1 MSDNDTIVAQATPPG
16 RGGVGI
22 LRISG
27 LKAREVAETVLGKL
41 PKPRYADYLPFKDAD
56 GSVLDQGIALWF
68 PGPNSFTGEDVLEL
82 QGHGGPVILDLLLK
96 RILTIPGLR
105 IARPGEFS
113 ERAFLNDKL
122 DLAQA
127 EAIADLIDASSEQ
140 AARSA
145 LNSLQGA
152 FSARVNHLVE
162 ALTHLRIYVEA
173 AIDFP
178 DEEIDFLSDGKIEAQ
193 LNDVIA
199 DLDAVRAEAR
209 QGSLLREGMKVVIAG
224 RPNAGKSSLL
234 NALAGR
240 EAAIVTDIAGT
251 TRDVL
256 REHIHIDG
264 MPLHIIDTAGLREA
278 SDEVERI
285 GIERAWQEIEQAD
298 RVLFMVDGT
307 TTDAV
312 DPAEI
317 WPEFIARL
325 PAKLPITVVRNK
337 ADITGET
344 LGMSEVNGHA
354 LIRLS
359 ARTGEGVDVLRNHL
373 KQSMGFDTNMEG
385 GFLARRRHLQAL
397 EQAAVRY
404 GRAGGVLLD
413 AGCGEGYYT
422 EGVSGALAEAGLPME
437 TYGVDISKSAADAAA
452 KRCPHAHFAVGSVYH
467 LPVADK
473 CCDMLM
479 TIFAPYCG
487 EEYHRVLH
495 KGGTM
500 MMVIPGQQH
509 LWGLKEA
516 IYDVPYPNAVRDYA
530 LDGFELIQAEYVDS
544 WLKLDNP
551 ADIQNLF
558 QMTPYYYKTGREEHA
573 RLEQLESLSTQ
584 ISFEILQYRA
594 VAAE

>member
-1 MSDNDTIVAQATPPG
+1 MSHSDTIVAQATPPG

-27 LKAREVAETVLGKL
+27 PHAAGIAQQILGKL
-41 PKPRYADYLPFKDAD
+41 PKPRYADYLPFLEAD

-96 RILTIPGLR
+96 RIVSLPGVR

-145 LNSLQGA
+145 VNSLQGV
-152 FSARVNHLVE
+152 FSTRVNGLVE

-193 LNDVIA
+193 LAQVID
-199 DLDAVRAEAR
+199 DLEAVRSEAR

-298 RVLFMVDGT
+298 HVLFMVDGT
-307 TTDAV
+307 TTSET
-312 DPAEI
+312 DPRHI
-317 WPEFIARL
+317 WPDFMSRL
-325 PAKLPITVVRNK
+325 PDALPVTVIRNK
-337 ADITGET
+337 TDITGESA
-344 LGMSEVNGHA
+344 GAESESGQS

-359 ARTGEGVDVLRNHL
+359 ARTGGGIDTLREHL
-373 KQSMGFDTNMEG
+373 KQSMGFSGNIEG
-385 GFLARRRHLQAL
+385 GFIARRRHLEALELAGTHLLQGRSQLVDARAGELLAEELRLAQQAL
-397 EQAAVRY
+397 SEITGEFTADDLL
-404 GRAGGVLLD
+404 GR
-413 AGCGEGYYT
+413 
-422 EGVSGALAEAGLPME
+422 
-437 TYGVDISKSAADAAA
+437 
-452 KRCPHAHFAVGSVYH
+452 
-467 LPVADK
+467 
-473 CCDMLM
+473 
-479 TIFAPYCG
+479 IF
-487 EEYHRVLH
+487 
-495 KGGTM
+495 
-500 MMVIPGQQH
+500 
-509 LWGLKEA
+509 
-516 IYDVPYPNAVRDYA
+516 
-530 LDGFELIQAEYVDS
+530 S
-544 WLKLDNP
+544 
-551 ADIQNLF
+551 
-558 QMTPYYYKTGREEHA
+558 
-573 RLEQLESLSTQ
+573 
-584 ISFEILQYRA
+584 SFCIGK
-594 VAAE
+594 

>member
-1 MSDNDTIVAQATPPG
+1 MSHTDTIVAQATPPG

-27 LKAREVAETVLGKL
+27 SAASAVAQAVLGKL
-41 PKPRYADYLPFKDAD
+41 PRPRYADYRPFMDAD

-68 PGPNSFTGEDVLEL
+68 PNPNSFTGEDVLEL

-96 RILTIPGLR
+96 RILTLPGVR

-145 LNSLQGA
+145 VNSLQGV
-152 FSARVNHLVE
+152 FSSRIHQLVD

-193 LNDVIA
+193 LNAVIA
-199 DLDAVRAEAR
+199 DLNGVRAEAR

-264 MPLHIIDTAGLREA
+264 MPLHIIDTAGLRDA
-278 SDEVERI
+278 NDEVERI

-307 TTDAV
+307 TTEASE
-312 DPAEI
+312 PAAL
-317 WPEFIARL
+317 WPEFMARL
-325 PAKLPITVVRNK
+325 PKTLPITVVRNK

-344 LGMSEVNGHA
+344 LGIEDVSTHS
-354 LIRLS
+354 LIKLS
-359 ARTGEGVDVLRNHL
+359 ARTGEGVDLLRNHL
-373 KQSMGFDTNMEG
+373 KESMGFTSSTES

-397 EQAAVRY
+397 ESAAEHLAQ
-404 GRAGGVLLD
+404 GREQLVSAYAGEL
-413 AGCGEGYYT
+413 
-422 EGVSGALAEAGLPME
+422 LAEELRLSQQALSEITGEFTSDDLL
-437 TYGVDISKSAADAAA
+437 G
-452 KRCPHAHFAVGSVYH
+452 R
-467 LPVADK
+467 
-473 CCDMLM
+473 
-479 TIFAPYCG
+479 IF
-487 EEYHRVLH
+487 
-495 KGGTM
+495 
-500 MMVIPGQQH
+500 
-509 LWGLKEA
+509 
-516 IYDVPYPNAVRDYA
+516 
-530 LDGFELIQAEYVDS
+530 S
-544 WLKLDNP
+544 
-551 ADIQNLF
+551 
-558 QMTPYYYKTGREEHA
+558 
-573 RLEQLESLSTQ
+573 
-584 ISFEILQYRA
+584 SFCIGK
-594 VAAE
+594 